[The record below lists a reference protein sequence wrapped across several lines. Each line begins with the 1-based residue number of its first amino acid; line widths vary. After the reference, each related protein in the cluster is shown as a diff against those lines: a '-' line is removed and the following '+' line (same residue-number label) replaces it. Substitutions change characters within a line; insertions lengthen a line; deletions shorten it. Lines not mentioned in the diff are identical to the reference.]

1 MTSCTSAKVAWR
13 LDRIDG
19 MDTLTTKKSRP
30 TRKAAA
36 RMTAS
41 DFHRRGSGAGTALA
55 VADVD
60 LVLPVMQS
68 RFPAQLEDSGY
79 STRNGC
85 TGARSLAD
93 WKAGNVRRAP
103 GRRVFRSD
111 TGPRQ
116 SDPSWN
122 GHADSG
128 PNCVRS
134 GRSCRGERAGV
145 SVRRRT
151 RSRA

>member
-41 DFHRRGSGAGTALA
+41 DFQRPGSGAGTVVA
-55 VADVD
+55 VGAAELDV
-60 LVLPVMQS
+60 VLPLMRLLLFSAV
-68 RFPAQLEDSGY
+68 DGSGY

-85 TGARSLAD
+85 TGAQSTAD
-93 WKAGNVRRAP
+93 WDARKLRRTL
-103 GRRVFRSD
+103 RRHMFRSVA
-111 TGPRQ
+111 GSCQ
-116 SDPSWN
+116 S
-122 GHADSG
+122 
-128 PNCVRS
+128 
-134 GRSCRGERAGV
+134 
-145 SVRRRT
+145 
-151 RSRA
+151 